1 MIMFLSFASK
11 IPMFPFH
18 IWLPEA
24 HVEAPTVGS
33 VLLAGILLKLG
44 VYGFL
49 RFSLTLL
56 PEASL
61 FFAPLVYV
69 LSIIGVLSASM
80 SAIRQT
86 DLKELLL
93 IHLLLIWI

>member
-1 MIMFLSFASK
+1 MYTVVGTLNLEYLLTHKFTMEEQCWLWLAFFLSFASK

-18 IWLPEA
+18 VWLPEA

-49 RFSLTLL
+49 RFSLSLF
-56 PEASL
+56 PDASL
-61 FFAPLVYV
+61 YFSPLVYL
-69 LSIIGVLSASM
+69 LSV
-80 SAIRQT
+80 
-86 DLKELLL
+86 
-93 IHLLLIWI
+93 